1 MQYEFDHLVL
11 MARDRVDTVAASL
24 LACGFSLTPQSR
36 HNLGSVNRLAIL
48 GSTYLEVLGW
58 ESGHPPQRK
67 EIADE
72 PLGLNALVFRT
83 SNADQC
89 HRLLTDAGFHPN
101 AVQELSRPAVVGDDV
116 KTALFRTVRFS
127 QQPIAG
133 LRIYFCQHVTPE
145 LVWQSR
151 DMVHSNNVSDI
162 EEIVISAPNPVVVH
176 ETLQRLLGRTSVAQA
191 GVSGREEPFAIEL
204 GNTRVS
210 IIDADIAQ
218 AQVTRCLLKSST
230 HTASTVLDAG
240 LFCFEKTM

>member
-1 MQYEFDHLVL
+1 MLYEFDHLVL
-11 MARDRVDTVAASL
+11 MARDRVDAVAASM
-24 LACGFSLTPQSR
+24 LARGFSLTPQSR

-89 HRLLTDAGFHPN
+89 HRLLKEAGFHPN
-101 AVQELSRPAVVGDDV
+101 AVQELSRPAVLGGDV

-145 LVWQSR
+145 LVWQPQ
-151 DMVHSNNVSDI
+151 DMVHSNKVSDI
-162 EEIVISAPNPVVVH
+162 EEIVISAQNPVVVH
-176 ETLQRLLGRTSVAQA
+176 ETLQRLLGHSSVVQVGEA
-191 GVSGREEPFAIEL
+191 GREGPLAIEL
-204 GNTRVS
+204 VNTRIS
-210 IIDADIAQ
+210 IINADIAQ
-218 AQVTRCLLKSST
+218 AQVTRCVLKSTS
-230 HTASTVLDAG
+230 HAASTVLDAG